1 MTPSLG
7 FNKPESAN
15 FIFECMQYLMPEE
28 GGKIHFLLCIF
39 FFYACA
45 EPFAEADVTALQ
57 QMRDCGEDSRQQC
70 LDIFI
75 LSLTLKKQQ

>member
-15 FIFECMQYLMPEE
+15 FIFECVQYLMPEE
-28 GGKIHFLLCIF
+28 GGEYTSCYVF
-39 FFYACA
+39 FFFVCA

-57 QMRDCGEDSRQQC
+57 QMRDCGKDSRQQC
-70 LDIFI
+70 LDIFV
-75 LSLTLKKQQ
+75 LSLILKKQQ